1 MLRITV
7 LTLLCCLLGTHTAH
21 AQQQPSFARQV
32 KPFLAKYCLECHNAA
47 KLKGSLNLET
57 YAMLVEGGKSGSPLV
72 AGKPDESLL
81 VLLPEGKQKPAMPP
95 KSARQPKPEET
106 AVLRAWVAAGA
117 KDDGESMRAAIPV
130 VKPRGQRRAPI
141 SALVYAPWGGPELLV
156 GGRGELLDVD
166 SAKGEVS
173 IVHPP
178 LKGQVT
184 ALGIGGSKEPIFAAA
199 SGEPG
204 GTGYLHWGIFVGED
218 RTVAAHADV
227 IHALVFSPDGKMLA
241 TCSYDRLVKLWDVA
255 SYKEIRTLKDHSDA
269 VYGIAFS
276 PDGKLLAS
284 AAADRAVKV
293 WDVQTGVRLYSL
305 SESTDWLYAVAWS
318 PDGKHLAAAGVDKS
332 IRVWEVSVAGGKLV
346 QSVFAHEAPVLRLI
360 YSPDGKTLYSL
371 SEDRGVKS
379 WHTAT
384 MTEKRVYA
392 KQPEA
397 PLALALRP
405 DGTQLAVGRYD
416 GALVLLDEA
425 TGKVQS
431 EPLPFKPKPPKP
443 PKLTKVTPSVVK
455 RGKTIAISLNGEELT
470 RGTQLMTTIPG
481 AAVKVLWRSDR
492 LTTLLN
498 EVMIPPTTPAGVY
511 QVSVKNA
518 AGQSN
523 QLPITIDLFDLTQE
537 TEPNDSAR
545 IGQKV
550 TLPVSIAG
558 KIDRAGDVDFFRF
571 EARAGQEIGVQALTA
586 GTGSKLAPD
595 LVLIDESGQTVAES
609 GNGSLGHTCAR
620 AGVFALGIRDKEYRG
635 GNDFH
640 YRLHIGDIPVVKSVF
655 PLGVPRGVETVVH
668 VEGVHLGAGQ
678 TVKVKSAA
686 DAAPGTRTPVAVTAP
701 LGTPLGNPSVV
712 VGEFGEFVAGP
723 NQPNEIK
730 VPGTGNGRVVQP
742 GFMETWRF
750 SAKKGQRLYVEVNAR
765 RLGSPLDSFI
775 EILDAKG
782 QVLPR
787 ATLRSVAQTY
797 SVFRDHDSAGSG
809 IRIEQWN
816 DLAMKDYLLVGNELL
831 RIRELPKNPDD
842 DCQFYSISGQ
852 RLGFLG
858 TTPVHHSM
866 GTPMYKVQIHP
877 PGTTFPPN
885 GYPVTTLYYRN
896 DDGGPGFGKDSR
908 LVFDPPADGDYAVRI
923 GDSRGQGG
931 PDYGYRLTLR
941 PPRPSFNVSFNPTA
955 PSVWKGGA
963 LPINVSVDRIDG
975 FAGTIELKLENL
987 PPGFTAP
994 ASNIG
999 SDDNSTTFALFA
1011 DPTASSPSNV
1021 PPLKLVASAMIDGQ
1035 RVTREVTGGL
1045 PKVVDPGDIVTTT
1058 EQSEVVVQ
1066 PGKQV
1071 VLTVKIE
1078 RRNGFAGRIP
1088 LEVRGLPYGV
1098 RVLDI
1103 GLNGI
1108 LITEKET
1115 TRQCV
1120 IYAEPWVEP
1129 LTHPIVVLAKR
1140 EGKNTDH
1147 AAKSVLLRIAK

>member
-1 MLRITV
+1 MLRITLVTV
-7 LTLLCCLLGTHTAH
+7 LGWLLGVSAAH
-21 AQQQPSFARQV
+21 AQQPPSFARQV
-32 KPFLAKYCLECHNAA
+32 KPFLARYCLECHNAT
-47 KLKGSLNLET
+47 KLKGSLSLET
-57 YAMLVEGGKSGSPLV
+57 YATLVEGGKSGSPLV

-106 AVLRAWVAAGA
+106 AILRAWIASGA
-117 KDDGESMRAAIPV
+117 KDDSAAVRAAIPDI
-130 VKPRGQRRAPI
+130 KPRGQRRVPI
-141 SALVYAPWGGPELLV
+141 SALVYDPRGGPELLV
-156 GGRGELLDVD
+156 GGKGELLHVD

-173 IVHPP
+173 SANAVV
-178 LKGQVT
+178 KGQVT
-184 ALGIGGSKEPIFAAA
+184 ALAISPIKGPIVAVATGGP
-199 SGEPG
+199 GE
-204 GTGYLHWGIFVGED
+204 TAYLQWGKD
-218 RTVAAHADV
+218 PTVPAHADV
-227 IHALVFSPDGKMLA
+227 IHAVVFSPDGKMLA
-241 TCSYDRLVKLWDVA
+241 SCSYDRVVKLWDVA
-255 SYKEIRTLKDHSDA
+255 SHKEIRALKDHSDA
-269 VYGIAFS
+269 VHGIAFS

-293 WDVQTGVRLYSL
+293 WDVQSGVRLYSL
-305 SESTDWLYAVAWS
+305 SEATDWLYAVAWS

-332 IRVWEVSVAGGKLV
+332 IRIWEVSAAGGKLV

-360 YSPDGKTLYSL
+360 YSADGKTLYSL
-371 SEDRGVKS
+371 SEDRGIKS
-379 WHTAT
+379 WDTAT

-397 PLALALRP
+397 TLALALRP
-405 DGTQLAVGRYD
+405 DGKQLAVGRYD
-416 GALVLLDEA
+416 GALVLVDEA

-431 EPLPFKPKPPKP
+431 EPLPVKPKP
-443 PKLTKVTPSVVK
+443 PKLTRIEPAAAK
-455 RGKTIAISLNGEELT
+455 RGQKIVITLTGEQLAQ
-470 RGTQLMTTIPG
+470 GTDFVSTIPE
-481 AAVKVLWRSDR
+481 ATARVLPEGKSATS
-492 LTTLLN
+492 LSAEIAL
-498 EVMIPPTTPAGVY
+498 PPLTPAGVY
-511 QVSVKNA
+511 QVFVKNA
-518 AGQSN
+518 IGQSN
-523 QLPITIDLFDLTQE
+523 QMPITIDLFDLKQE
-537 TEPNDSAR
+537 TEPNDSAK

-550 TLPVSIAG
+550 TLPVSVAG
-558 KIDRAGDVDFFRF
+558 KIDRAGDVDFYRF
-571 EARAGQEIGVQALTA
+571 EARAGQGIGVQALTA
-586 GTGSKLAPD
+586 GTGSKLDPV
-595 LVLIDESGQTVAES
+595 LVLVDESGRTVAES
-609 GNGSLGHTCAR
+609 GNGLLGHTCLK

-635 GNDFH
+635 GNGFH
-640 YRLHIGDIPVVKSVF
+640 YRLHIGDVPVVKSVF

-678 TVKVKSAA
+678 TVKVKPAA
-686 DAAPGTRTPVAVTAP
+686 DAAPGTRIPVAVTSPLGAP
-701 LGTPLGNPSVV
+701 LGSPSVV
-712 VGEFGEFVAGP
+712 VGEFGESVAGP
-723 NQPNEIK
+723 NEPNRITI
-730 VPGTGNGRVVQP
+730 PGTANGRIMQA
-742 GFMETWRF
+742 GFTETWRF
-750 SAKKGQRLYVEVNAR
+750 SAKKGQRLYVEINAR

-775 EILDAKG
+775 EILDARG
-782 QVLPR
+782 QLLPR

-797 SVFRDHDSAGSG
+797 SVFRDHDSAGPG
-809 IRIEQWN
+809 IRIEQWT
-816 DLAMKDYLLVGNELL
+816 DLAMKDYLLVGDELL

-842 DCQFYSISGQ
+842 DCQFYSLSGQ
-852 RLGFLG
+852 RLGFLD

-877 PGTTFPPN
+877 PGTTFPAN
-885 GYPVTTLYYRN
+885 GFPVTTLYYRN

-908 LVFDPPADGDYAVRI
+908 IVFDAPADGDYAVRI

-931 PDYGYRLTLR
+931 PDHGYRLTIR
-941 PPRPSFNVSFNPTA
+941 PPRASFNVSFNPTA

-963 LPINVSVDRIDG
+963 VPVNVSVERIDG
-975 FAGTIELKLENL
+975 FGGTIDLKLENL
-987 PPGFTAP
+987 PPGFSAP

-1011 DPTASSPSNV
+1011 DPTASSPTNV
-1021 PPLKLVASAMIDGQ
+1021 PPLKLVASAMIDSQ

-1045 PKVVDPGDIVTTT
+1045 PKVVDPGDIVTST
-1058 EQSEVVVQ
+1058 EQSEVLVQ

-1071 VLTVKIE
+1071 VLTVKVE

-1129 LTHPIVVLAKR
+1129 LAHPIVVLAKR

-1147 AAKSVLLRIAK
+1147 AAKSVLLRISK